1 MDGSRPRSRGPEALF
16 WEAHAVAKFTQLVA
30 VVLVGCAAGAFALA
44 QDEEP
49 APPAATAERDEE
61 LIDDRG
67 ADRAAKPGGPHNAAA
82 QATLDHVLPEL
93 TFDEVA
99 FADVIDFLRDVTNAN
114 IFVNWRALEGAGID
128 RNAPVSVRLRRVA
141 FGKALDVILDGV
153 GGDEVDLSYEVDRGV
168 ITISATSKTHTRAY
182 DVRDILLAKV
192 TAPGA
197 DQAKRL
203 ATLTKLVTGSVAP
216 ATWRGDIAG
225 VRAAEGKL
233 FITQTPE
240 NHDAIANLLK
250 HTRAL
255 LSLPAVEEPA
265 PVVSEPEE

>member
-1 MDGSRPRSRGPEALF
+1 M
-16 WEAHAVAKFTQLVA
+16 VKFTQLVA
-30 VVLVGCAAGAFALA
+30 VVLVGCAAAAFALA
-44 QDEEP
+44 QDKEP
-49 APPAATAERDEE
+49 VPPAAAAEPDEE
-61 LIDDRG
+61 LIDDRD
-67 ADRAAKPGGPHNAAA
+67 ADRAAEPGGPAHNAAA
-82 QATLDHVLPEL
+82 QATLDRLLPEL

-99 FADVIDFLRDVTNAN
+99 FADVIDFLRDITNAN
-114 IFVNWRALEGAGID
+114 IFVNWRAVEGAGID
-128 RNAPVSVRLRRVA
+128 RNAPVSVRLRQVA
-141 FGKALDVILDGV
+141 FGKALEVVLDGV

-192 TAPGA
+192 PAPGA

-216 ATWRGDIAG
+216 ATWRGEGGGSAA

-265 PVVSEPEE
+265 PVVPDSKE